1 MDKAHLR
8 PQNRTRALTAGIAI
22 AALAVWMI
30 LADTPAQAE
39 DPGDCEVAYSPEI
52 GRCETPD
59 SRPKPPP
66 SDPDQPDPDQ
76 PDPDQPDPDSPDPD
90 QPDLPPDS
98 EQRRLG
104 WATATVH
111 DPTTTPQR
119 IATALGLPEGRPVW
133 EWDTENQ
140 VWRSHPPDADSS
152 LPAGIAIAYKGGYTS
167 AQAQTEAGIGPTDQ
181 TIRLYNG
188 WNILTAPHDKFLLD
202 NSLIDCATEYG
213 AIAVLR
219 YDTQTSELTATLT
232 CHPQRRPMNLNPIT
246 QINPGD
252 TIYIYY
258 RTLLPV
264 IVQYHAEQYKY
275 AP

>member
-1 MDKAHLR
+1 MFQARDSNHSLKTIA
-8 PQNRTRALTAGIAI
+8 ALVI

-59 SRPKPPP
+59 SLPKPPP
-66 SDPDQPDPDQ
+66 TDL
-76 PDPDQPDPDSPDPD
+76 DQPDPDSPDSDSPD
-90 QPDLPPDS
+90 PDGG
-98 EQRRLG
+98 QRRLG
-104 WATATVH
+104 WATATIH

-119 IATALGLPEGRPVW
+119 IATALDLPEGRPVW

-140 VWRSHPPDADSS
+140 VWRSHPPDAASS

-181 TIRLYNG
+181 TIRLYSG
-188 WNILTAPHDKFLLD
+188 WNILTAPHDKFLLG
-202 NSLIDCATEYG
+202 NSLIDCAKEYG

-219 YDTQTSELTATLT
+219 YDPQTSELTATLT
-232 CHPQRRPMNLNPIT
+232 CHPQRRPMDLGPIT

-264 IVQYHAEQYKY
+264 IVRYHAEQYKY